1 MRQNPGT
8 QKTPAEQVVKDIR
21 RCTKKHHSPEEK
33 NRFVLEVDTPRISTT
48 SRSTSHPCTVAIRV
62 TVRIIV
68 RIGSIDQRLPNFDC
82 IQKTLDRIR
91 KPQEAGFAQFG
102 PSPVGGLSFRLLRKA
117 VESPMHPCSLMS

>member
-1 MRQNPGT
+1 MRQKPGT

-21 RCTKKHHSPEEK
+21 RRTKKHHSPEEK
-33 NRFVLEVDTPRISTT
+33 IRFVLEVDTPRISTT
-48 SRSTSHPCTVAIRV
+48 SRSTARPCTVAIRV

-102 PSPVGGLSFRLLRKA
+102 PSPDSGLSFRLLRKA
-117 VESPMHPCSLMS
+117 VESPMHP